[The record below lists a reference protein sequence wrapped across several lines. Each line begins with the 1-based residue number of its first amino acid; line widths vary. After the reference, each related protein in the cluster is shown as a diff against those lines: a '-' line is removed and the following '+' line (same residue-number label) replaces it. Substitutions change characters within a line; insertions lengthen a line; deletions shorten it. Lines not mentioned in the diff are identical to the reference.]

1 MRKLEIQISRAV
13 LQSYR
18 VDFADDKI
26 NVEATIGL
34 LTEGG
39 KQITTYQINTNS
51 WRDEH
56 KFDLPLSAYEPIKK
70 IALLL
75 EQVVTE
81 HCNASMLA
89 LPNPNEHEDN

>member
-1 MRKLEIQISRAV
+1 MRKLEIQISKAV
-13 LQSYR
+13 LKSYSVNFKNDEIS
-18 VDFADDKI
+18 VD
-26 NVEATIGL
+26 ATIGL

-39 KQITTYQINTNS
+39 KQITTYRIDTNS
-51 WRDEH
+51 WRDED

-81 HCNASMLA
+81 HCNANMLA
-89 LPNPNEHEDN
+89 LPDPEKNEDN